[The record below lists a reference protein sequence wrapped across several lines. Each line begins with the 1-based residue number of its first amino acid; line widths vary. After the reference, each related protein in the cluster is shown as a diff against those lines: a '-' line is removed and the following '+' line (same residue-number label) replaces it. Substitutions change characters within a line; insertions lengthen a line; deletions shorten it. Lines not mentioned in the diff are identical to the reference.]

1 MAQTTGVVRFLPEG
15 DCILSSP
22 RSLREYDGNYLPGL
36 NADVGYGTQRS
47 FTPNLNSRRIQ
58 VLRKSLTPEARR
70 AHPGMF
76 NSTGSL
82 VCSNPDKGPKSGRV
96 TAPCSPL
103 RSSPLYSPGCRR
115 PLVLPQTL
123 GQSSIV
129 TFTFVKKSSVQ
140 TLNGIPALSDSNQN
154 EQMKDKDQSKDC
166 SVKKDLGACHDTAAE
181 ETLSPISDGL
191 DGSPDQQTSSPHG
204 DRSQLVSDSSQMCQR
219 QSDSESVSA
228 SPCTT
233 CVPYSHLSQ
242 SIDSSNKYVNA
253 DKPAVDITSSVC
265 SSSLTSN
272 PLQRNEREANVCT
285 DDILLPM
292 RANTESNED
301 MSRSTQSPVR
311 SNHSTQIQQID
322 AWGYPKEA
330 SSHAQKMAK
339 AKWEFFYG
347 SPESQRTGISHS
359 GLELKESASSPCSP
373 INVSVLKKRFSEPE
387 PKVFGHSLCH
397 VEVEIETTQKAISC
411 ETGIIRRTIKYS
423 ETDLDSVPLRCY
435 RETNIDDILA
445 ENEGLDSAIG
455 SQKDSESNSRSLTE
469 TSGEKP
475 GEQPT
480 TQDNVAFPNNTDQD
494 NITFPSNTNDDNTV
508 FPSNTGQDDTA
519 FPSNMAQDNII
530 FPSNTAQNNMAFP
543 SNMAQDNKAFPS
555 NTSQDNMAF
564 RSNTAQDNMAFHS
577 NTAQDNKAF
586 PSNKAQYNTA
596 FPSNMAQDNAEEY
609 DDEVFESTRLEA
621 LNQENEKTSHRLSQP
636 FLLCHRFSEDG
647 MDSFS
652 KHFEN
657 IMESHRAKGTSYS
670 SLDSIDILSS
680 PAQNQNSFF
689 TFDLPT
695 LTSETQKQMSRNAQ
709 PTEGNMAPLA
719 HLELDSGTSS
729 ATDSAWSER
738 EEEVGNTTGA
748 THNTLHSP
756 CLSEDSLIIVDA
768 IVQSEP
774 PLGNLASEFDSE
786 MDSTERLALGSTDTL
801 SNGHKADQEAAKRL
815 AKRLYNLDGFKKADV
830 ARHLGKNNE
839 FSKMVAE
846 EYLKFFVFTG
856 MSLDQALRMFL
867 RELALM
873 GETQERERI
882 LAHFSQRYH
891 QCNNNSISSEDGVH
905 TLTCALM
912 LLNTDLHGHN
922 IGKRM
927 SCSEFIGNL
936 EGLNGG
942 KDFPRELLKALYSS
956 IKNEKLQWTIDEEE
970 LRRSL
975 SELADPNP
983 KSIKRINSCGKP
995 FLDFSQ
1001 DPNITTYKY
1010 GVLVRKIHADP
1021 DCKKTPRGKRG
1032 WKTFHGILK
1041 GMILYLQ
1048 KEEYKPGKPISEE
1061 DLKNAISI
1069 HHSLATRASDYNKRP
1084 NVFYLRT
1091 ADWRVFLFQAQNAE
1105 QMHSWITRINVVAA
1119 MFSAPPFPAAIGS
1132 HKKFSRPLLPS
1143 SITRHSQEEQV
1154 KTHESKF
1161 KSMSSSL
1168 IEHRTSP
1175 PDKKVKVKVDE
1186 FKQKEEYLEFEKS
1199 RYGTYAMLLRAKLK
1213 AGTEELEAFES
1224 TLFDSAENDEDGLKK
1239 SRSSPSL
1246 NLDPPVLSTKAKCH
1260 QSARSSCRP
1269 THSSSRQKS

>member
-1 MAQTTGVVRFLPEG
+1 MAQTSGVVRFLPEG
-15 DCILSSP
+15 DCILPSP
-22 RSLREYDGNYLPGL
+22 RSWLPAM
-36 NADVGYGTQRS
+36 NSDIACGTQRCY
-47 FTPNLNSRRIQ
+47 TPNLNSRRIQ
-58 VLRKSLTPEARR
+58 VLRKSLTPEGRR
-70 AHPGMF
+70 AHLGMY

-82 VCSNPDKGPKSGRV
+82 VCHPSEIVHRSGRV

-103 RSSPLYSPGCRR
+103 RNRQSDLLYSPGSRR
-115 PLVLPQTL
+115 PLVLSQTT

-140 TLNGIPALSDSNQN
+140 TLNGIPAPS
-154 EQMKDKDQSKDC
+154 DC
-166 SVKKDLGACHDTAAE
+166 SQDKTLDDAGQSGENGVNVVKELGSCQGKEAEMPEAFCNVEQKIGSPKLQTSHPQEDGTQLVGNCPQTCQRESDAESGCGSPCSLGVPECHLSPLFDSPNKCVKANNPTSDIAPLN
-181 ETLSPISDGL
+181 TPSNTSSPSQSPLLKRHVPSPISSAGDTKEL
-191 DGSPDQQTSSPHG
+191 ESTTSSP
-204 DRSQLVSDSSQMCQR
+204 RKLDSK
-219 QSDSESVSA
+219 E
-228 SPCTT
+228 
-233 CVPYSHLSQ
+233 
-242 SIDSSNKYVNA
+242 
-253 DKPAVDITSSVC
+253 
-265 SSSLTSN
+265 
-272 PLQRNEREANVCT
+272 
-285 DDILLPM
+285 
-292 RANTESNED
+292 
-301 MSRSTQSPVR
+301 
-311 SNHSTQIQQID
+311 QIE
-322 AWGYPKEA
+322 AWGCPKEA
-330 SSHAQKMAK
+330 SLHAQKIAK

-347 SPESQRTGISHS
+347 SPTQRAGVKLAEKSS
-359 GLELKESASSPCSP
+359 FPSSPIGANSLQKP
-373 INVSVLKKRFSEPE
+373 HVEPYVLE
-387 PKVFGHSLCH
+387 HSLCH
-397 VEVEIETTQKAISC
+397 VEVEIETTPSADQEC
-411 ETGIIRRTIKYS
+411 ENFETGIIRRTIKYS
-423 ETDLDSVPLRCY
+423 ETDIDSVPLRCY

-445 ENEGLDSAIG
+445 ENDGLDSAIG
-455 SQKDSESNSRSLTE
+455 SQKDSESNRSITD
-469 TSGEKP
+469 TSGSKSN
-475 GEQPT
+475 EQQDLNA
-480 TQDNVAFPNNTDQD
+480 TQEFAAFPN
-494 NITFPSNTNDDNTV
+494 IV
-508 FPSNTGQDDTA
+508 
-519 FPSNMAQDNII
+519 
-530 FPSNTAQNNMAFP
+530 
-543 SNMAQDNKAFPS
+543 
-555 NTSQDNMAF
+555 SQDNGE
-564 RSNTAQDNMAFHS
+564 D
-577 NTAQDNKAF
+577 D
-586 PSNKAQYNTA
+586 
-596 FPSNMAQDNAEEY
+596 E
-609 DDEVFESTRLEA
+609 DEVFESTRLGD
-621 LNQENEKTSHRLSQP
+621 NQRENVQTPLRSPLP
-636 FLLCHRFSEDG
+636 FVLCHRLSEDG

-680 PAQNQNSFF
+680 SAPTQNSFF

-695 LTSETQKQMSRNAQ
+695 LTSETQKQICKNAQ
-709 PTEGNMAPLA
+709 LIEDNFAPLA
-719 HLELDSGTSS
+719 HLEQDSGTSS
-729 ATDSAWSER
+729 TTDSAWSER
-738 EEEVGNTTGA
+738 EDDTVNLAGA
-748 THNTLHSP
+748 SKTLASP
-756 CLSEDSLIIVDA
+756 SPSQDSLIIADTV
-768 IVQSEP
+768 IQSEP
-774 PLGNLASEFDSE
+774 PLGNLASKFNSE
-786 MDSTERLALGSTDTL
+786 MGSTERLALGSTDTL
-801 SNGHKADQEAAKRL
+801 SNGHKADQEASKRL

-867 RELALM
+867 KELALM

-891 QCNNNSISSEDGVH
+891 QCNINNISSEDGVH

-975 SELADPNP
+975 SELTDPKP

-995 FLDFSQ
+995 FLDYSQ

-1091 ADWRVFLFQAQNAE
+1091 ADWRVFLFQAQNSE

-1143 SITRHSQEEQV
+1143 AKTRLSQEDQV

-1161 KSMSSSL
+1161 KNMSSSL

-1175 PDKKVKVKVDE
+1175 PDKKLKGKEVDE
-1186 FKQKEEYLEFEKS
+1186 FKQKEDYLEFEKS

-1213 AGTEELEAFES
+1213 AGTEDLEAFES
-1224 TLFDSAENDEDGLKK
+1224 TLFDSAENDEVGLKK

-1246 NLDPPVLSTKAKCH
+1246 NLDPPALSTKAKCH
-1260 QSARSSCRP
+1260 ASSRSSCRP
-1269 THSSSRQKS
+1269 AHSSNRQKS

>member
-1 MAQTTGVVRFLPEG
+1 MAQAGGVVHFLPEG

-22 RSLREYDGNYLPGL
+22 RSIRAIDVKPWLSAL
-36 NADVGYGTQRS
+36 NSDLTCSNQIC
-47 FTPNLNSRRIQ
+47 FTPTLNSRRIQ
-58 VLRKSLTPEARR
+58 VLRKSLTPETRR
-70 AHPGMF
+70 SHLGMYS
-76 NSTGSL
+76 STGSL
-82 VCSNPDKGPKSGRV
+82 VCNPSQTVYTSGRV

-103 RSSPLYSPGCRR
+103 RSRENDPLYSPGSRK
-115 PLVLPQTL
+115 PLVLPQNP
-123 GQSSIV
+123 GQNSIV

-140 TLNGIPALSDSNQN
+140 TLNGDPTLCDSHQ
-154 EQMKDKDQSKDC
+154 DKQQQQEDDQRGPCFNREKES
-166 SVKKDLGACHDTAAE
+166 SGCHENSAKHPDY
-181 ETLSPISDGL
+181 ISNVEL
-191 DGSPDQQTSSPHG
+191 KVGSPQLKLSSRSGDRTQLACSSPQAGQKEYHSELG
-204 DRSQLVSDSSQMCQR
+204 KQSPSASSQECHLN
-219 QSDSESVSA
+219 QS
-228 SPCTT
+228 
-233 CVPYSHLSQ
+233 
-242 SIDSSNKYVNA
+242 A
-253 DKPAVDITSSVC
+253 DP
-265 SSSLTSN
+265 
-272 PLQRNEREANVCT
+272 
-285 DDILLPM
+285 
-292 RANTESNED
+292 
-301 MSRSTQSPVR
+301 
-311 SNHSTQIQQID
+311 
-322 AWGYPKEA
+322 WGFPKEV
-330 SSHAQKMAK
+330 SLHAQKIAK

-347 SPESQRTGISHS
+347 STDSQ
-359 GLELKESASSPCSP
+359 KEDSEQTEMLSAPCSP
-373 INVSVLKKRFSEPE
+373 NASGSLKKRHCHQETDLL
-387 PKVFGHSLCH
+387 KHNWCH
-397 VEVEIETTQKAISC
+397 VEVEIETTSSMDPTPDSC

-455 SQKDSESNSRSLTE
+455 SQKDTESNTE
-469 TSGEKP
+469 TSAEKTNVQN
-475 GEQPT
+475 EQT
-480 TQDNVAFPNNTDQD
+480 TVENYCGFTNNTERD
-494 NITFPSNTNDDNTV
+494 N
-508 FPSNTGQDDTA
+508 G
-519 FPSNMAQDNII
+519 
-530 FPSNTAQNNMAFP
+530 
-543 SNMAQDNKAFPS
+543 
-555 NTSQDNMAF
+555 
-564 RSNTAQDNMAFHS
+564 
-577 NTAQDNKAF
+577 
-586 PSNKAQYNTA
+586 
-596 FPSNMAQDNAEEY
+596 EE
-609 DDEVFESTRLEA
+609 DEDEVFEATKVGETNRVNAQMLIISPL
-621 LNQENEKTSHRLSQP
+621 P
-636 FLLCHRFSEDG
+636 ILLCHRLSEDG

-680 PAQNQNSFF
+680 PAQNQHSFF

-695 LTSETQKQMSRNAQ
+695 LTSETQKQICKNAQ
-709 PTEGNMAPLA
+709 LIEDNFAPMA
-719 HLELDSGTSS
+719 HLDLDSGTSS
-729 ATDSAWSER
+729 TTDSAWSER
-738 EEEVGNTTGA
+738 EDTVNAVGA
-748 THNTLHSP
+748 THNAFQSP
-756 CLSEDSLIIVDA
+756 TLSEDSLIIADA
-768 IVQSEP
+768 IIQSEP

-786 MDSTERLALGSTDTL
+786 MDSTEQLALGSTDTL

-867 RELALM
+867 KELALM

-891 QCNNNSISSEDGVH
+891 QCNSNSIPSEDGVH

-983 KSIKRINSCGKP
+983 KSIKHINSCGKP

-1010 GVLVRKIHADP
+1010 GVLVRKIHADS

-1091 ADWRVFLFQAQNAE
+1091 ADWRVFLFQAQNPE

-1132 HKKFSRPLLPS
+1132 FKKFSRPLLPS
-1143 SITRHSQEEQV
+1143 SITRLSQEEQV

-1161 KSMSSSL
+1161 KTMSSSL
-1168 IEHRTSP
+1168 IEHRSSP
-1175 PDKKVKVKVDE
+1175 PDKKLKGKEIEE
-1186 FKQKEEYLEFEKS
+1186 FKQKEDYLEFEKS

-1213 AGTEELEAFES
+1213 AGTEDLEAFET
-1224 TLFDSAENDEDGLKK
+1224 TLFDSAENDDDDGLKK

-1246 NLDPPVLSTKAKCH
+1246 NIDPPAASTKAKCH
-1260 QSARSSCRP
+1260 VSSRGSCRP
-1269 THSSSRQKS
+1269 AHSSNRQKS

>member
-1 MAQTTGVVRFLPEG
+1 MAQTSGVVRFLPEG

-22 RSLREYDGNYLPGL
+22 RLLREVEGKPWMQSFNSGVAFSP
-36 NADVGYGTQRS
+36 QRC
-47 FTPNLNSRRIQ
+47 FTPDLNSRRIQ

-70 AHPGMF
+70 AHLGMY

-82 VCSNPDKGPKSGRV
+82 VCNVSDVAYKSGRV

-103 RSSPLYSPGCRR
+103 RSSPLYSPGSRR
-115 PLVLPQTL
+115 QFVLPQAM

-140 TLNGIPALSDSNQN
+140 TLNGIQAESDNNPNTLQEGKPQN
-154 EQMKDKDQSKDC
+154 AEC
-166 SVKKDLGACHDTAAE
+166 SANTATEPGACLGE
-181 ETLSPISDGL
+181 NMETTDANRNSERI
-191 DGSPDQQTSSPHG
+191 GSPQHTTSPQG
-204 DRSQLVSDSSQMCQR
+204 ERAQLVSDNPQTCQGLLDSELHRGISSTVGGLDCCLSPH
-219 QSDSESVSA
+219 SDS
-228 SPCTT
+228 P
-233 CVPYSHLSQ
+233 
-242 SIDSSNKYVNA
+242 NKRVNA
-253 DKPAVDITSSVC
+253 RSLSAIIRSSLDKPLS
-265 SSSLTSN
+265 
-272 PLQRNEREANVCT
+272 P
-285 DDILLPM
+285 
-292 RANTESNED
+292 
-301 MSRSTQSPVR
+301 TQSPLLRRHAGDSNFCKDELTSATPEGHNEQLLR
-311 SNHSTQIQQID
+311 SPGRIELNQQAD
-322 AWGYPKEA
+322 TWAYPKEA
-330 SSHAQKMAK
+330 SLHAQKIAK

-347 SPESQRTGISHS
+347 SPESQRTVQPPENFSP
-359 GLELKESASSPCSP
+359 PCSP
-373 INVSVLKKRFSEPE
+373 ISPGSSRITHSSTEPDVCE
-387 PKVFGHSLCH
+387 HSLFH
-397 VEVEIETTQKAISC
+397 VEVEIEKTPSSDQIPQVC

-423 ETDLDSVPLRCY
+423 DTDLDSVPLRCY

-455 SQKDSESNSRSLTE
+455 SQKDSESNRSITD
-469 TSGEKP
+469 TSAEKQEQQEEVVVPEIP
-475 GEQPT
+475 G
-480 TQDNVAFPNNTDQD
+480 
-494 NITFPSNTNDDNTV
+494 FPSDV
-508 FPSNTGQDDTA
+508 V
-519 FPSNMAQDNII
+519 
-530 FPSNTAQNNMAFP
+530 
-543 SNMAQDNKAFPS
+543 
-555 NTSQDNMAF
+555 
-564 RSNTAQDNMAFHS
+564 
-577 NTAQDNKAF
+577 
-586 PSNKAQYNTA
+586 
-596 FPSNMAQDNAEEY
+596 QDNADEDE
-609 DDEVFESTRLEA
+609 DEVFEPAKIGEMKREA
-621 LNQENEKTSHRLSQP
+621 IPTPLRSPLTIR
-636 FLLCHRFSEDG
+636 LCHRLSEDG

-652 KHFEN
+652 KHFES

-680 PAQNQNSFF
+680 SVQNQNSFF

-695 LTSETQKQMSRNAQ
+695 LTSETQKQICKNAQ
-709 PTEGNMAPLA
+709 LIEDNFAPLA

-729 ATDSAWSER
+729 TTDSAWSEK
-738 EEEVGNTTGA
+738 EEDIVHAIGA
-748 THNTLHSP
+748 EKDKLHSP
-756 CLSEDSLIIVDA
+756 SPSEDSLVIADA
-768 IVQSEP
+768 IIHSEP
-774 PLGNLASEFDSE
+774 PLGNMASDFDSE

-830 ARHLGKNNE
+830 ARHLGKKYVNE

-856 MSLDQALRMFL
+856 MTLDQALRMFL
-867 RELALM
+867 KELALM

-891 QCNNNSISSEDGVH
+891 QCNTNSISSEDGVH

-970 LRRSL
+970 LRKSL

-1091 ADWRVFLFQAQNAE
+1091 ADWRVFLFQAQNTE

-1143 SITRHSQEEQV
+1143 AITRLSQEEQV
-1154 KTHESKF
+1154 KTHEAKF

-1175 PDKKVKVKVDE
+1175 PDKKVKGKEMDE
-1186 FKQKEEYLEFEKS
+1186 FKQKEDYLEFEKS

-1213 AGTEELEAFES
+1213 AGTEDLEAFENS
-1224 TLFDSAENDEDGLKK
+1224 LYDSAENDEDGLKK

-1246 NLDPPVLSTKAKCH
+1246 NLDPPISATKAKCH
-1260 QSARSSCRP
+1260 TSSRGSCRP
-1269 THSSSRQKS
+1269 THSSTRQKS